1 MKNLASA
8 CLAIL
13 AIGAIPASAADM
25 RMPTKA
31 PPIAAPPVAT
41 WTGCYIGA
49 NIGGGWAKETYT
61 DPLVLPPDLPG
72 LGSHTASGVMGG
84 GQVGCDWQLGQWVV
98 GARGMF
104 DASDLTGNHLFP
116 VVPIGDIFDTRI
128 SWYGTATARVGYL
141 FTPTF
146 LGYIQGG
153 AAFKRQKETIIDG
166 VTLLP
171 EAVSNKD
178 RTGGTVGGG
187 FEWMFMPSWS
197 FFVEGNWAGFGTKT
211 LTFTAL
217 PEPGEVA
224 GPPFPLRI
232 KESVVSVVGGVNFRF
247 GWPHP

>member
-31 PPIAAPPVAT
+31 PPMAAPPVAT

-61 DPLVLPPDLPG
+61 DPLAVFPEPAG

-84 GQVGCDWQLGQWVV
+84 GQVGCDWQMGQWVV

-104 DASDLTGNHLFP
+104 DASDLTGNHLLLP
-116 VVPIGDIFDTRI
+116 DGDVFDTRI
-128 SWYGTATARVGYL
+128 SWYGTATVRVGYL
-141 FTPTF
+141 FTPTL

-153 AAFKRQKETIIDG
+153 AAFKRQKEVIID
-166 VTLLP
+166 VIP
-171 EAVSNKD
+171 EALANKD
-178 RTGGTVGGG
+178 RTGGTVGIGA
-187 FEWMFMPSWS
+187 EWMFAPNWS
-197 FFVEGNWAGFGTKT
+197 VFVEGNWAGFGTKT
-211 LTFTAL
+211 LTFVDL
-217 PEPGEVA
+217 EVPP
-224 GPPFPLRI
+224 GPPFPLNI
-232 KESVVSVVGGVNFRF
+232 KESVVTVVGGVNFRF